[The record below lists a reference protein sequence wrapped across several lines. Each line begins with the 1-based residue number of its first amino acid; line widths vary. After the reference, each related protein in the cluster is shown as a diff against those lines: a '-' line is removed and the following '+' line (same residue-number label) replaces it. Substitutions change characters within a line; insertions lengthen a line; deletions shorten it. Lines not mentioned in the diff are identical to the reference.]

1 MSDVRHMNIFNDTF
15 IVKFDEETQS
25 LLIIHPDETVMSRP
39 LVQVRTETLDK
50 MSFLEAS
57 QFIGERLLILI
68 PQLQSRYAE
77 DLEKLR
83 NENL

>member
-1 MSDVRHMNIFNDTF
+1 MNIFNDTF
-15 IVKFDEETQS
+15 IVRFDQETQS
-25 LLIIHPDETVMSRP
+25 LLIIHPDESVMSRP
-39 LVQVRTETLDK
+39 VVQVRAETLDK

-77 DLEKLR
+77 DLKNLR

>member
-1 MSDVRHMNIFNDTF
+1 MNIFNDTF

-25 LLIIHPDETVMSRP
+25 LLIIHPDESVMSRP
-39 LVQVRTETLDK
+39 VVQVRAETFDK

>member
-1 MSDVRHMNIFNDTF
+1 MNIFSDTF
-15 IVKFDEETQS
+15 IVRFDEETQS
-25 LLIIHPDETVMSRP
+25 LLIIHPDESVMSRP
-39 LVQVRTETLDK
+39 VMQVRAETLDK

-77 DLEKLR
+77 DLESLR

>member
-1 MSDVRHMNIFNDTF
+1 MNIFNDTF

-25 LLIIHPDETVMSRP
+25 LLIIHPDESVLSRP
-39 LVQVRTETLDK
+39 VVQVRAETFDK

>member
-1 MSDVRHMNIFNDTF
+1 MNIFNDTF

-25 LLIIHPDETVMSRP
+25 LLIIHPDESVMSRP
-39 LVQVRTETLDK
+39 VVQIRAETLDK

>member
-1 MSDVRHMNIFNDTF
+1 MNIFNDTF

-25 LLIIHPDETVMSRP
+25 LLIIHPDESVMSRP
-39 LVQVRTETLDK
+39 VVQIRAETLDK

-68 PQLQSRYAE
+68 PQLQNRYAE